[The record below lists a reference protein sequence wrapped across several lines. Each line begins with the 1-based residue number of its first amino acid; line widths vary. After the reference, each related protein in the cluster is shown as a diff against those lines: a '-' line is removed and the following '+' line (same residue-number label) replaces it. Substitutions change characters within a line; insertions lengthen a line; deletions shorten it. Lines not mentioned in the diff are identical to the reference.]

1 MYLSTAQAA
10 GELGVSARQVRRHAA
25 SGRIVATRYGNAH
38 AVSSRQVQLIARTS
52 HRGRN
57 WTETG
62 RRAALDLLA
71 SGTTDAVSGSELSRI
86 KQRVRRAA
94 IGVLAGQILHGH
106 ASLRRAASTEAKRRF
121 TPEIV
126 GELGLSS
133 NGGLGVLVAENASV
147 AARRAR
153 LGLDDS
159 GDVVVVDGAAAHRRV
174 LEALALYA
182 YGDVRESAAA
192 ARWIAAIQADV

>member
-1 MYLSTAQAA
+1 M
-10 GELGVSARQVRRHAA
+10 
-25 SGRIVATRYGNAH
+25 
-38 AVSSRQVQLIARTS
+38 SRTT

-62 RRAALDLLA
+62 RRAALDLLTN
-71 SGTTDAVSGSELSRI
+71 GTTDAVNGSELSRI
-86 KQRVRRAA
+86 KRRVRSVEVGA
-94 IGVLAGQILHGH
+94 LAGQILHGH

-121 TPEIV
+121 KPGIL

-133 NGGLGVLVAENASV
+133 GGGLGVLVSENATL

-153 LGLDDS
+153 LGPDDS
-159 GDVVVVDGAAAHRRV
+159 GDIVVVEGAEAHRRV

-182 YGDVRESAAA
+182 YGDTRESAAA
-192 ARWIAAIQADV
+192 ARWIAAIQAAV